1 MKELFRDYGL
11 DRRDSDRRALRV
23 ISSPPPLAACSAIR
37 VLTCLRVWSG

>member
-23 ISSPPPLAACSAIR
+23 ISSPPPLAACSASR
-37 VLTCLRVWSG
+37 SDVPRVWSG